1 MSTLEIF
8 VARDA
13 GPLSDDEIYGDRITT
28 KHVCASLKK
37 YFEAHLAILVEEKRK
52 KFDGSSSIGVRH
64 PQVLFKFKFLWC
76 CLFFLPRTH

>member
-8 VARDA
+8 VRDA
-13 GPLSDDEIYGDRITT
+13 RPLSEDEIYGDRITT

-52 KFDGSSSIGVRH
+52 KIDGSPSIEFRH
-64 PQVLFKFKFLWC
+64 PQVIQVCYF
-76 CLFFLPRTH
+76 